1 MNVNPGAKTALII
14 AEIDEAGQGRLDRNA
29 LLIQRLARVEV
40 IDHTQV
46 GKGAVTLSVP
56 GAVMALPLAGI
67 VDVDAEN
74 ARLSKAMAKVAK
86 EVGGLK
92 GKLGNEKFLANAKPE
107 VVEEQRGRLVT
118 AEAEVEKLE
127 AALQR
132 LADLG

>member
-92 GKLGNEKFLANAKPE
+92 GKLGNERFLANAKPE